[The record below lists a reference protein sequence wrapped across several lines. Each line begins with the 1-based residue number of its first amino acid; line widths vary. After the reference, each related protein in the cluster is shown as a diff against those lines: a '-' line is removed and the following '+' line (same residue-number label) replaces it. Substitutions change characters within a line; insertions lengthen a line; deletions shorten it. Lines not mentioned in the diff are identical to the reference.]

1 MIGLLLLLS
10 IVSGDTIPT
19 IDEIIVT
26 AKAEPMAILSSTME
40 IPDSILKNVITP
52 DKALQE
58 LSGIYISYGA
68 KIGADVMIRG
78 FDTRE
83 ITILIDG
90 VPVSLPYDGT
100 FDISQIPV
108 SDLMKIRVY
117 KGVGANIFGPNAMG
131 GAINFVTASPF
142 SGKRQISLGVGR
154 NFDKYASFTY
164 SVNSGNLGLLVTGS
178 YVKSDGF
185 YLSSKFTPDL
195 NEDGGVRS
203 HSWYDKA
210 NLRVK
215 LGYNT
220 FNKGTFYLNTGIID
234 NSRGIPPEVGSTWPR
249 YWKFPVWR
257 EKILKLS
264 HEYGWANKL
273 LRTNFYYQGFYNVLE
288 SYRDSTYQNL
298 KWKSTYDDYTI
309 GSNIYFD
316 ASNFTSSLLL
326 KKDVHREQGDT
337 GEPWEKYE
345 DFNGSLA
352 GNYLVNLGKVNFS
365 VGLGAS
371 FLKPYELGEAQKTLY
386 ALDPSVGVT
395 WAIGNLR
402 FKTSVAMRSRFPT
415 LKELYSSRLGRYIPN
430 PDLKAERSLNIDAGV
445 TYVFGNLEGS
455 LTFFDS
461 EVKDLIDRIKVDSI
475 HYQMVNIN
483 KARYYG
489 FELDLKAYCFKFNY
503 TFLKA
508 LNLSPDREF
517 DYLEYRPEHK
527 FNVEFQKAFV
537 KGVKFDMT
545 VQYVGSRYYIER
557 SGTGEL
563 PSYTLTNLSL
573 EKTFGRYG
581 VSFKVD
587 NLFDVNY
594 ESEKGDPMPGRY
606 YRFDITINL
615 D

>member
-1 MIGLLLLLS
+1 MIGLLILLS
-10 IVSGDTIPT
+10 IISGDTIPT

-40 IPDSILKNVITP
+40 IPDSILRRTVTP

-58 LSGIYISYGA
+58 LSGIYVSYGA

-108 SDLMKIRVY
+108 SDLTKIRVY

-142 SGKRQISLGVGR
+142 SNKRQISIGVGR
-154 NFDKYASFTY
+154 NFDKFASFIY
-164 SVNSGNLGLLVTGS
+164 SVSSGNLGLLVTGS
-178 YVKSDGF
+178 YAKSDGF
-185 YLSSKFTPDL
+185 YLSNNFTPDL
-195 NEDGGVRS
+195 NEDGGIRNN
-203 HSWYDKA
+203 SWYDKT

-215 LGYNT
+215 LGYSTLNS
-220 FNKGTFYLNTGIID
+220 GTFYLNAGIID
-234 NSRGIPPEVGSTWPR
+234 NSRGIPPEVGSTRPR
-249 YWKFPVWR
+249 FWRFPVWR

-264 HEYGWANKL
+264 HEFSQGDKL
-273 LRTNFYYQGFYNVLE
+273 LRTNLYYQGFYNVLE
-288 SYRDSTYQNL
+288 SYRDSTYQDL

-309 GSNIYFD
+309 GTNVYFD
-316 ASNFTSSLLL
+316 THNLTSSLLL
-326 KKDVHREQGDT
+326 KKDVHREQGNS
-337 GEPWEKYE
+337 GEPWKKYK
-345 DFNGSLA
+345 DFNGSIA
-352 GNYLVNLGKVNFS
+352 GNYLFNFGETDLS
-365 VGLGAS
+365 IGLSAS
-371 FLKPYELGEAQKTLY
+371 FLKPYELGKGQKTLY
-386 ALDPSVGVT
+386 ALDPSFGITGVL
-395 WAIGNLR
+395 GNLR
-402 FKTSVAMRSRFPT
+402 LKTSLAMRSRFPT
-415 LKELYSSRLGRYIPN
+415 LKELYSSRLGLYIPN
-430 PDLKAERSLNIDAGV
+430 PDLKAERSLNMDAGF
-445 TYVFGNLEGS
+445 TYVFGNIEGG

-461 EVKDLIDRIKVDSI
+461 EVKDLIDRVKVDSV

-489 FELDLKAYCFKFNY
+489 FELNLKAYCFQFNY

-508 LNLSPDREF
+508 LNLSPDRKF

-527 FNVEFQKAFV
+527 FNFNFQRPILR
-537 KGVKFDMT
+537 GVKFGVT

-573 EKTFGRYG
+573 EKTFGRYD
-581 VSFKVD
+581 VNFKVN

-606 YRFDITINL
+606 YRFDITVHL

>member
-1 MIGLLLLLS
+1 MIELFLLLS
-10 IVSGDTIPT
+10 IISGDTLPT

-52 DKALQE
+52 DRALEE

-108 SDLMKIRVY
+108 SDLTKIRIY
-117 KGVGANIFGPNAMG
+117 KGVGTNIFGPNAMG

-154 NFDKYASFTY
+154 NFDKFASFTY
-164 SVNSGNLGLLVTGS
+164 SVSSGNLGLLITGG
-178 YVKSDGF
+178 YARSDGF
-185 YLSSKFTPDL
+185 YLSNDFQPDL
-195 NEDGGVRS
+195 NEDGGVRNN
-203 HSWYDKA
+203 SWYDKT

-215 LGYNT
+215 LGYT
-220 FNKGTFYLNTGIID
+220 TLSTGTFYLNAGIVD
-234 NSRGIPPEVGSTWPR
+234 NSRGIPPEVGSTRPR
-249 YWKFPVWR
+249 YWRFPVWR

-264 HEYGWANKL
+264 HEYGWSQKL

-288 SYRDSTYQNL
+288 SYRDSTFRDL
-298 KWKSTYDDYTI
+298 KWKSTYDDYTV
-309 GSNIYFD
+309 GTNIYYD
-316 ASNFTSSLLL
+316 TPNFTSSLLL
-326 KKDVHREQGDT
+326 KKDIHREQGNT
-337 GEPWEKYE
+337 GEPWKKYK
-345 DFNGSLA
+345 DLNGSLA
-352 GNYLVNLGKVNFS
+352 GDYLLHFGEANIS
-365 VGLGAS
+365 IGLGIS
-371 FLKPYELGEAQKTLY
+371 FLKPYELGKAQKTLY
-386 ALDPSVGVT
+386 AIDPSIGAT
-395 WAIGNLR
+395 WASGNLR
-402 FKTSVAMRSRFPT
+402 FKTSAAMRSRFPT

-430 PDLKAERSLNIDAGV
+430 PDLKAERSLNMDAGV
-445 TYVFGNLEGS
+445 TYVFGNFESG

-475 HYQMVNIN
+475 HYQMVNVH

-489 FELDLKAYCFKFNY
+489 VELNLKAYCFKFSY

-527 FNVEFQKAFV
+527 FNLKFQRAV
-537 KGVKFDMT
+537 YRDVKFGMNI
-545 VQYVGSRYYIER
+545 QYVGSRYYIER
-557 SGTGEL
+557 SGTGKL
-563 PSYTLTNLSL
+563 PAYTLTDVSI
-573 EKTFGRYG
+573 EKAFGRYDM
-581 VSFKVD
+581 SLKIN

>member
-1 MIGLLLLLS
+1 MVELLLLLS
-10 IVSGDTIPT
+10 LISGDTLPT

-40 IPDSILKNVITP
+40 IPDSILKNTVTP

-58 LSGIYISYGA
+58 LSGVYISYGA
-68 KIGADVMIRG
+68 KVGADVMIRG

-108 SDLMKIRVY
+108 SDLTKIRVY

-154 NFDKYASFTY
+154 NLDKFASFTY
-164 SVNSGNLGLLVTGS
+164 SVSSGNLGLLITGG
-178 YVKSDGF
+178 YAKSDGF
-185 YLSSKFTPDL
+185 YLSNDFQPDP
-195 NEDGGVRS
+195 NEDGGMRNN
-203 HSWYDKA
+203 SWYDKT

-220 FNKGTFYLNTGIID
+220 FGYGTFYLNAGIID
-234 NSRGIPPEVGSTWPR
+234 NSRGIPPEVGSTRPR
-249 YWKFPVWR
+249 YWRFPVWR

-264 HEYGWANKL
+264 HEYDWADKL

-288 SYRDSTYQNL
+288 SYRDSTFQDL
-298 KWKSTYDDYTI
+298 KWKSTYDDYTV
-309 GSNIYFD
+309 GTNIYFD
-316 ASNFTSSLLL
+316 APNFTSSLLL

-337 GEPWEKYE
+337 GEPWKKYKS
-345 DFNGSLA
+345 FNGSLA
-352 GNYLVNLGKVNFS
+352 GGYLLHFGEANIS
-365 VGLGAS
+365 AGLGVS
-371 FLKPYELGEAQKTLY
+371 FLKPYELGKAQKILY
-386 ALDPSVGVT
+386 AIDPSIGAT
-395 WAIGNLR
+395 WASGNLR
-402 FKTSVAMRSRFPT
+402 FRVSAAMRSRFPT
-415 LKELYSSRLGRYIPN
+415 LKELYSSRLGLYIPN
-430 PDLKAERSLNIDAGV
+430 PDLKAERSLNMDAGV
-445 TYVFGNLEGS
+445 TYVFGNFESG

-461 EVKDLIDRIKVDSI
+461 EVKDLIDRTKVDSV

-489 FELDLKAYCFKFNY
+489 VELDLNAYCFKFSY

-508 LNLSPDREF
+508 LNLSPDRRY

-527 FNVEFQKAFV
+527 FDLKFQRPVFKDV
-537 KGVKFDMT
+537 KLGVN
-545 VQYVGSRYYIER
+545 VQYIGSRYYIER

-563 PSYTLTNLSL
+563 PAYTLTNVSF
-573 EKTFGRYG
+573 EKAFGRYDL
-581 VSFKVD
+581 SFKVN
-587 NLFDVNY
+587 NLFDVNC
-594 ESEKGDPMPGRY
+594 ESEKGDPLPGRY